1 MDGILTYF
9 AALVAGFLLLEVS
22 LSGTFLESFGSALN
36 VIGIITVIAFAAV
49 IIFKAV
55 KLLIKKA

>member
-22 LSGTFLESFGSALN
+22 LAGTFLESFSSALN
-36 VIGIITVIAFAAV
+36 VIGIITVIVFAAV